1 MSNIFTVV
9 ALAILIAN
17 CFIIFL
23 LSKIVNHLISVED
36 QIQDIV
42 EDKINQLDHR
52 HVLMTKLD
60 EVQNAR
66 FSSFTTKRG

>member
-52 HVLMTKLD
+52 RVLMTKLD
-60 EVQNAR
+60 EVQNVR
-66 FSSFTTKRG
+66 FSSFTNKRG